1 MAIEK
6 RELIIRSVFVQSY
19 FYDGQETN
27 YQISETGE
35 LFNKKTQ
42 KYLKGSIN
50 KLGYKVYRLSINGVT
65 KDLYAHRMVAETFIP
80 NNDLLRNCV
89 NHIDGNKLNN
99 SINNLEW
106 VTKGENNRHAI
117 KTQLNPLNKK
127 IFCFNKNKQL
137 VCVYESLQ
145 SAASLTGFSINS
157 IADNAQAIKKPLCNG
172 FYWNFSKD
180 NSFET
185 LISIGGGRKPIAR
198 YSLNGQLLESY
209 ETITEASKLTHLPRA
224 RISDCARG
232 KINSYGGYVWK
243 FL

>member
-50 KLGYKVYRLSINGVT
+50 KLGYKVYRLSINGVS

-80 NNDLLRNCV
+80 NNDLLRDCV

-117 KTQLNPLNKK
+117 NTQLNPLNKK